1 VQTQVKLKA
10 DALDNDM
17 SVPRISH
24 IWDALIE
31 FTLSALYTR
40 ARQLTKADAREQK
53 AIQHVQ
59 AAVNVEK
66 NQSENRQQV
75 VPTMYESGDYLGYY
89 GTGTYVTSAYP
100 FGR

>member
-1 VQTQVKLKA
+1 
-10 DALDNDM
+10 M

-31 FTLSALYTR
+31 FTLSSLYTR
-40 ARQLTKADAREQK
+40 ARNLTKADSREQK

-66 NQSENRQQV
+66 NQSESFL
-75 VPTMYESGDYLGYY
+75 P
-89 GTGTYVTSAYP
+89 SAT
-100 FGR
+100 RHL